1 MYTKEERALRAE
13 WISPCDD
20 ALAALDRPRAAGFP
34 GADWI
39 WPLGCTRF
47 HAFRLFTPK
56 KPVRRAELAM
66 ACGNALDVWLDGQAA
81 GGEERDGD
89 GAGRRKSAARARVSK
104 PQL

>member
-47 HAFRLFTPK
+47 HACLRQK
-56 KPVRRAELAM
+56 NRCGGRSWRWRAAM
-66 ACGNALDVWLDGQAA
+66 RWTSG
-81 GGEERDGD
+81 
-89 GAGRRKSAARARVSK
+89 
-104 PQL
+104 

>member
-34 GADWI
+34 DADWI

-56 KPVRRAELAM
+56 NRCGGRSWRWRYTSRRFRCAT
-66 ACGNALDVWLDGQAA
+66 
-81 GGEERDGD
+81 
-89 GAGRRKSAARARVSK
+89 
-104 PQL
+104 